1 MTETVET
8 SRELAE
14 ATDGLIELRGER
26 REMLERHALEVAD
39 IDREI
44 ADLTGRQAHLIAGT
58 TEEELSRAR
67 DLIEVT
73 WHQPRLGPHDE
84 FDEQVVQEAVED
96 IAAGC
101 PTLRSEYFCRRVYE
115 GNLHRETYEYNFG
128 PRHGNAV
135 FRIGLTKGAREFL
148 RRWGRVP
155 LGADGEVGHAAIR
168 YLLNLREAGRP

>member
-1 MTETVET
+1 MTTT
-8 SRELAE
+8 ATRELAGVVEELADRRSERE
-14 ATDGLIELRGER
+14 A
-26 REMLERHALEVAD
+26 MLERHAAELQEVD
-39 IDREI
+39 QEI
-44 ADLTGRQAHLIAGT
+44 ADLANRKAHLDAGT
-58 TEEELSRAR
+58 TDEELRLAR

-101 PTLRSEYFCRRVYE
+101 PTLRTEYFCRRVYE
-115 GNLHRETYEYNFG
+115 GNLHRETYEYNYG
-128 PRHGNAV
+128 PRHGHAV
-135 FRIGLTKGAREFL
+135 FRIGLTSGAREFL
-148 RRWGRVP
+148 HQWGKLP